1 MAKIHIPWFH
11 PPPTELDFLRV
22 DRGPVLKKVMD
33 ELVACSTAE
42 TWSHL
47 EQSGSGAGRE
57 VGGAKGA
64 TWANGTEVRKT
75 QFGQW

>member
-1 MAKIHIPWFH
+1 MQSAK
-11 PPPTELDFLRV
+11 TLS
-22 DRGPVLKKVMD
+22 
-33 ELVACSTAE
+33 C
-42 TWSHL
+42 L

-64 TWANGTEVRKT
+64 TWARGTEVRKT